1 MAASTKN
8 MLNQHM
14 PSHACKPLRNPRAKL
29 LSSVRVKMS
38 HGNGK
43 PPATPKH
50 TKADTLTWAIYLFR

>member
-1 MAASTKN
+1 
-8 MLNQHM
+8 
-14 PSHACKPLRNPRAKL
+14 LRNPRAKL